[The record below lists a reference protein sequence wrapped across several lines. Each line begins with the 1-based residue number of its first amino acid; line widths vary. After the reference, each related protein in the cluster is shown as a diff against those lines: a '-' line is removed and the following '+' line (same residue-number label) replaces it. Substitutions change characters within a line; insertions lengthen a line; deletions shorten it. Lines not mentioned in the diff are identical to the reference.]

1 MEQVPAT
8 AFYEI
13 NPFGLVLLP
22 AGRDRPSAPLR
33 GGSDTLLE
41 SDLCPALPTYATLY
55 TPVVY
60 VVPGRS
66 SNLASL
72 VSALTP

>member
-1 MEQVPAT
+1 MPAT

-22 AGRDRPSAPLR
+22 AGRDRPSAPLP
-33 GGSDTLLE
+33 GGSVALLE

-60 VVPGRS
+60 VVPRMT
-66 SNLASL
+66 SNLASF